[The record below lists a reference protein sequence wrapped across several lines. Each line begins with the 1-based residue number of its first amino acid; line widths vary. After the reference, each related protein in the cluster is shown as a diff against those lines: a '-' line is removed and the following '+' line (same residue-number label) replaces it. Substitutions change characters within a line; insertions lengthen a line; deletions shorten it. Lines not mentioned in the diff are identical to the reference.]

1 MSNWLYRLGRFA
13 AARRRLVVAAWIVF
27 AVVLVVANRTE
38 GGGTVD
44 NFEVPGVESQ
54 EAVDLLKDR
63 FPERSGATAMVV
75 FHTADGSVNDPDA
88 ASGIGATVAEV
99 GALDHV
105 VAVTEPLASPRSVS
119 PDGATA
125 FAAVQFDETTA
136 ELGRESVDAL
146 TETAGPAEAAGVQV
160 EYGGELPTVLKERTT
175 GPAEMIGI
183 FAALII
189 LFVTFRSVYAALLP
203 LGAAILGLVVGLSI
217 VGLLGAVIDIP
228 SVAPRLGTMIGLGVG
243 IDYALFILS
252 RHRDNLEAGVGN
264 EESIGQTNAT
274 AGQAVVVAGGT
285 VVVAILGLQLAGIPF
300 VAALG
305 YSASLVVAVAV
316 LVAVTLLPAMLG
328 FVGPRVLARSHRQA
342 AARAAEAVEAGGEAA
357 EANGHSGWVRWAH
370 WVAHHPWGS
379 GVAATLVLLALSIPV
394 LDMRLGQAD
403 AGTDPTATTH
413 RRAYDLLA
421 DGFGDGFNG
430 PLLLTVDL
438 GTSGDPAVLDE
449 ITAAVAG
456 DPGVRAVSPSEIN
469 ADGDTALITAI
480 PTTKPQDQETSDL
493 VHRLRDTTL
502 PAATADSDATALV
515 GGPTAGFIDQSDK
528 ISSRLIT
535 FIAAVVFLSF
545 LLLMTVFRSVLV
557 PLKAALLNL
566 LSIGAAY
573 GVVVA
578 VFQWGWG
585 RSLIGLDEAVP
596 IASFV
601 PMMMFAILFG
611 LSMDYE
617 VFILSRIREEY
628 HRGRSNI
635 DSVVEG
641 LGATAKVI
649 TAAAL
654 IMISVFLGFVASD
667 DPVVKMMG
675 VGLATAVAV
684 DATIV
689 RMVLVP
695 STMTLVGDAN
705 WWLPNWLDRILPHLD
720 IEGESETPM
729 PPIQQF
735 AGDASPSSLGHRA
748 GTTQGSDS
756 HRQAGSAG

>member
-1 MSNWLYRLGRFA
+1 MSNWLDRLGRFA
-13 AARRRLVVAAWIVF
+13 AARRGLVVVTWVLF
-27 AVVLVVANRTE
+27 AVVLVAANRTAA
-38 GGGTVD
+38 GGTVD
-44 NFEVPGVESQ
+44 NFNVPGVESQ
-54 EAVDLLKDR
+54 HAVDVLKAQ

-75 FHTADGSVNDPDA
+75 FHTAGGSVRDTEA
-88 ASGIGATVAEV
+88 AAGIAATIAEV
-99 GALDHV
+99 RALGHV
-105 VAVTEPLASPRSVS
+105 ISVTDPLANAMSVS

-125 FAAVQFDETTA
+125 FAAVQFDATTA
-136 ELGRESVDAL
+136 DLGHPMVDAL
-146 TETAGPAEAAGVQV
+146 LDTAGPAQSAGVQV
-160 EYGGELPTVLKERTT
+160 EFGGELPTVLKERST

-183 FAALII
+183 VAALLI
-189 LFVTFRSVYAALLP
+189 LFVAFRSVYAAVLP
-203 LGAAILGLVVGLSI
+203 LGVAIVGLVVGLSLI
-217 VGLLGAVIDIP
+217 GLLGAVIDIP

-243 IDYALFILS
+243 IDYALFISS
-252 RHRDNLEAGVGN
+252 RHRDNLVAGMRN
-264 EESIGQTNAT
+264 EESIGRTNAT

-300 VAALG
+300 VASLG

-316 LVAVTLLPAMLG
+316 LVAITLLPALLA
-328 FVGPRVLARSHRQA
+328 FAGPRVLARSQRQA
-342 AARAAEAVEAGGEAA
+342 ARHATEAVEAGHDVAA
-357 EANGHSGWVRWAH
+357 AGHSGWIRWAH
-370 WVAHHPWGS
+370 WVAYHPWRS
-379 GVAATLVLLALSIPV
+379 GIAATLVLLTLAVPA

-403 AGTDPTATTH
+403 AGSDPTTTTH

-421 DGFGDGFNG
+421 AGFGAGFNG
-430 PLLLTVDL
+430 PLLVVIDI
-438 GTSGDPAVLDE
+438 GPSADQAVLARIRD
-449 ITAAVAG
+449 AVAG
-456 DPGVRAVSPSEIN
+456 DPGIRAVSPPEIN
-469 ADGDTALITAI
+469 AAGDTALLTAI
-480 PTTKPQDQETSDL
+480 PTTKPQDRETSAL

-502 PAATADSDATALV
+502 PTATADSGVTALV

-528 ISSRLIT
+528 ISSRLIV
-535 FIAAVVFLSF
+535 FIAAVVALSF
-545 LLLMTVFRSVLV
+545 LLLMVVFRSILV

-585 RSLIGLDEAVP
+585 RSLIGLEEAVP

-628 HRGRSNI
+628 HRGHSNI

-654 IMISVFLGFVASD
+654 IMISVFLGFVASG

-695 STMTLVGDAN
+695 STMALVGDAN
-705 WWLPNWLDRILPHLD
+705 WWLPGWLDRFLPHLD
-720 IEGESETPM
+720 IEAEPARPAPVAAHVTPV
-729 PPIQQF
+729 
-735 AGDASPSSLGHRA
+735 S
-748 GTTQGSDS
+748 
-756 HRQAGSAG
+756 